1 MFTLGLQNATDTHLE
16 ISNQVAGQT
25 FSLKITNNA
34 TSAGTITFDPQFD
47 FEDGTAFTATAATN
61 AVDILT
67 FTTFD
72 GTSVQCVGSKNFS

>member
-1 MFTLGLQNATDTHLE
+1 MFTLGLQNGVDTHLE

-25 FSLKITNNA
+25 FSLKLTNNA
-34 TSAGTITFDPQFD
+34 TAAGTITFDPQFE
-47 FEDGTAFTATAATN
+47 FEGGTAFTATAATN

-72 GTSVQCVGSKNFS
+72 GSNVQCVGSKNFS